1 MRRSLFWAPWTDSGL
16 EHLQLLVGTEGVQA
30 DGVVLLVSESVQ
42 FRLHYQVQCD
52 PRWRVRKVLIRLM
65 DGEQRDIELTADGEG
80 HWHDAHG
87 TPLEALRG
95 CVDVD
100 ISATPFTNTLPIRR
114 LGLRPGESATLDMVY
129 VIVPD
134 LRSQA
139 VQQRY
144 TCLEVHAGGGTYTY
158 EGLGTQFTANLPV
171 DADGLVVDYPGIFR
185 RLWPRSE

>member
-1 MRRSLFWAPWTDSGL
+1 MRRSLFWKPWTDSGL
-16 EHLQLLVGTEGVQA
+16 EHLQLLVETKGVQA

-52 PRWRVRKVLIRLM
+52 PRWRVRKVLIRVM
-65 DGEQRDIELTADGEG
+65 DGEQRDIALTADGEG

-114 LGLRPGESATLDMVY
+114 LGLQPGESITLDMVY
-129 VIVPD
+129 VTVPD
-134 LRSQA
+134 LRIQA

-144 TCLEVHAGGGTYTY
+144 TCLEVHDGDGAYKY

-171 DADGLVVDYPGIFR
+171 DADGLVVDYPGVFR
-185 RLWPRSE
+185 RLWPR